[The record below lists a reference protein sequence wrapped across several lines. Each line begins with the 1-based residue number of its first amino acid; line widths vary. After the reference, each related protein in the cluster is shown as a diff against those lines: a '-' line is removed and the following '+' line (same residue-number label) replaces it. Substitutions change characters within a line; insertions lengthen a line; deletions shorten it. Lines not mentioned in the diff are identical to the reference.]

1 MELKKIKIILDD
13 VKSHSNKDLVES
25 MDFLISEHEKTKE
38 SLFKLTHNLDLLE
51 KSYNKILEEYKTRV
65 K

>member
-1 MELKKIKIILDD
+1 MELKKIKVILDD

-38 SLFKLTHNLDLLE
+38 SLIKLTHNLDSLE

>member
-1 MELKKIKIILDD
+1 MELKKIKVILED